1 MTSSLRQLVG
11 FLQQRLPDHMRESRS
26 IYMLI
31 VLVLA
36 EFSAALALVFQPVGL
51 DTWMGTFF
59 CLSIGLLLLAFYRG
73 LALPLVV
80 YGGSFLG
87 STYLFAISLREGGI
101 YSSTLAWIPLI
112 SLGVFYVIGPRSGRI
127 WMLLA
132 ALLQCLMALAT
143 WVWGGHLPPMGGPN
157 LAAMSFIDYVLA
169 SMALYLVPHFYQRQF
184 DLDLAE
190 SQTRQKELQVQ
201 QQELEHT
208 AQMREHFIAM
218 VSHELRTPMNAIL
231 GLNNLLLDS
240 VKDKPQAM
248 RVLVYT
254 RQSANHLMTVINDV
268 LDYSQLSSGQLR
280 AKTEPL
286 NLHEAVRAAYGLFLP
301 RIENTQLRYACEI
314 DADVPKWVQTDGHRL
329 VQILVNLLGNA
340 VKFTHVGHVRLCVR
354 VQDVGVLFEVQDT
367 GIGIPLEQQ
376 QRIFQ
381 RFTQADPSIH
391 QHYGGSGLG
400 LTISQ
405 QLVQLLG
412 GKLGL
417 ESHDGAGSL
426 FWFWLPLQALAE
438 PQTPQAPLQRA
449 QPDMQRTWRF
459 LVVDDHPINRLL
471 ARQALLRQWPGSE
484 VQECDDGDKAV
495 RMLEAADGKAFDL
508 VLMDMVMPVM
518 DGVEATQKIRQS
530 QQERVRSTPLLGLTA
545 NVSTQDLARF
555 EQAGLNSLLLK
566 PVDLERLREE
576 VARLLRETDAK
587 L

>member
-1 MTSSLRQLVG
+1 
-11 FLQQRLPDHMRESRS
+11 
-26 IYMLI
+26 
-31 VLVLA
+31 
-36 EFSAALALVFQPVGL
+36 
-51 DTWMGTFF
+51 
-59 CLSIGLLLLAFYRG
+59 
-73 LALPLVV
+73 
-80 YGGSFLG
+80 
-87 STYLFAISLREGGI
+87 
-101 YSSTLAWIPLI
+101 
-112 SLGVFYVIGPRSGRI
+112 
-127 WMLLA
+127 
-132 ALLQCLMALAT
+132 
-143 WVWGGHLPPMGGPN
+143 
-157 LAAMSFIDYVLA
+157 
-169 SMALYLVPHFYQRQF
+169 
-184 DLDLAE
+184 
-190 SQTRQKELQVQ
+190 
-201 QQELEHT
+201 
-208 AQMREHFIAM
+208 
-218 VSHELRTPMNAIL
+218 
-231 GLNNLLLDS
+231 
-240 VKDKPQAM
+240 
-248 RVLVYT
+248 
-254 RQSANHLMTVINDV
+254 
-268 LDYSQLSSGQLR
+268 
-280 AKTEPL
+280 
-286 NLHEAVRAAYGLFLP
+286 
-301 RIENTQLRYACEI
+301 
-314 DADVPKWVQTDGHRL
+314 

-354 VQDVGVLFEVQDT
+354 VQDAGVVFEVQDT

-376 QRIFQ
+376 ERIFQ

-391 QHYGGSGLG
+391 EHYGGSGLG

-438 PQTPQAPLQRA
+438 PQTPQPPLQRA

-495 RMLEAADGKAFDL
+495 RMLEAADDQAFDL

-555 EQAGLNSLLLK
+555 EQAGLNGLLLK
-566 PVDLERLREE
+566 PFDLERLREE

-587 L
+587 P